1 MQRLYYLAETRGRV
15 ELTWNLEGEVFLQNA
30 AGKQSETLTKI
41 KGTNLSNKLKKTT
54 FGISHRLKYFMQY
67 FFLEFIPFS
76 LFKGLLAAYVCLWV
90 IYVSL
95 TACLFA
101 AKHFV
106 GSRGYNKRE

>member
-1 MQRLYYLAETRGRV
+1 MQHD
-15 ELTWNLEGEVFLQNA
+15 

-41 KGTNLSNKLKKTT
+41 KGTNLSNNLKKTT

-67 FFLEFIPFS
+67 FFLEFSPFL
-76 LFKGLLAAYVCLWV
+76 LFKGLLAAYLCLWV

-101 AKHFV
+101 AKHFG
-106 GSRGYNKRE
+106 GSRDIIRGNKELDMIERRLF